1 MLDFSQFNQL
11 TSLDDLKSLRALK
24 IIVLPEDF
32 KAKISYKALLSTVTW
47 SKIGSGIDVLRFFKD
62 QSYYYYNFDDFDMVD
77 PEAKYRVIVVDYN
90 EEDRQEFLVT
100 FEDQKA
106 LENYLKPKWSRWR
119 IDSNS
124 AYLEL
129 DDQMLNEIETKTH
142 EDQLKF
148 CDQKI
153 AKARLDMK
161 LAAAELKEFEDL
173 KGELMNDKIDQVK
186 S

>member
-11 TSLDDLKSLRALK
+11 TNLDDLKSLRALK
-24 IIVLPEDF
+24 IIVLPEDL
-32 KAKISYKALLSTVTW
+32 KHRISYKALLSSVTC

-77 PEAKYRVIVVDYN
+77 PEAKSRVIVVDYN

-100 FEDQKA
+100 FEDHKA
-106 LENYLKPKWSRWR
+106 LESYLKPKWSKWR
-119 IDSNS
+119 INSNS

-129 DDQMLNEIETKTH
+129 DDQMLNEIEAKTH

-148 CDQKI
+148 CDKMI
-153 AKARLDMK
+153 DKAKRDMK
-161 LAAAELKEFEDL
+161 LAAATVKEFEDL
-173 KGELMNDKIDQVK
+173 KGELMND
-186 S
+186 

>member
-11 TSLDDLKSLRALK
+11 TNLDDLKSLRALK

-32 KAKISYKALLSTVTW
+32 KAKISYKALLSAVTW

-62 QSYYYYNFDDFDMVD
+62 QSYYYYKFDDFDTVD

-90 EEDRQEFLVT
+90 EEDRQEFIVT

-106 LENYLKPKWSRWR
+106 LENYLKPKWNRWR

-124 AYLEL
+124 VYLEL
-129 DDQMLNEIETKTH
+129 DDQMLQEIETRTR
-142 EDQLKF
+142 EDQIEF
-148 CDQKI
+148 CDRKI
-153 AKARLDMK
+153 ARAKHDMK
-161 LAAAELKEFEDL
+161 LAAATVKEFEDL
-173 KGELMNDKIDQVK
+173 KGELMND
-186 S
+186 

>member
-1 MLDFSQFNQL
+1 MLDFNQFKQL
-11 TSLDDLKSLRALK
+11 TNLSDLKSRQALK
-24 IIVLPEDF
+24 IIALPEDLVHR
-32 KAKISYKALLSTVTW
+32 ISYKALLSESTW
-47 SKIGSGIDVLRFFKD
+47 SDLGDRIDVLRFFKD
-62 QSYYYYNFDDFDMVD
+62 RSYYYYNFDDFDMID

-124 AYLEL
+124 VYLEL

-153 AKARLDMK
+153 AKAKLDMK

>member
-1 MLDFSQFNQL
+1 
-11 TSLDDLKSLRALK
+11 
-24 IIVLPEDF
+24 
-32 KAKISYKALLSTVTW
+32 
-47 SKIGSGIDVLRFFKD
+47 
-62 QSYYYYNFDDFDMVD
+62 MVD

-124 AYLEL
+124 VYLEL
-129 DDQMLNEIETKTH
+129 DDQMLNEIEAKTH

-148 CDQKI
+148 CDKMI
-153 AKARLDMK
+153 DKAKRDMK
-161 LAAAELKEFEDL
+161 FAADELKKFEDL

>member
-24 IIVLPEDF
+24 IIVLPEEL
-32 KAKISYKALLSTVTW
+32 KHRISYKALLSAVTW
-47 SKIGSGIDVLRFFKD
+47 SKIGSRIDVLRFFKD

-77 PEAKYRVIVVDYN
+77 REAKYRVIVVDYN

-124 AYLEL
+124 VYLEL
-129 DDQMLNEIETKTH
+129 DDQMLNEIEAKTH

-153 AKARLDMK
+153 AKAKLDMK

-173 KGELMNDKIDQVK
+173 KGELMNGRG
-186 S
+186 

>member
-11 TSLDDLKSLRALK
+11 TNLDDLKSLRALK

-32 KAKISYKALLSTVTW
+32 KAKISYKALLSAVTW
-47 SKIGSGIDVLRFFKD
+47 SKIGSRIDVLRFFKD

-77 PEAKYRVIVVDYN
+77 PEAKYRLIVVNYN

-124 AYLEL
+124 VYLEL
-129 DDQMLNEIETKTH
+129 DDQMLEELAAKTRETQIE
-142 EDQLKF
+142 F
-148 CDQKI
+148 CDKKI
-153 AKARLDMK
+153 ADAKHRMK
-161 LAAAELKEFEDL
+161 LAAATVKEFEDL
-173 KGELMNDKIDQVK
+173 KGELMND
-186 S
+186 

>member
-11 TSLDDLKSLRALK
+11 TNLDDLRSLRALK

-32 KAKISYKALLSTVTW
+32 KSKISYKALLSAVTW
-47 SKIGSGIDVLRFFKD
+47 SKIGSRIDVLRFFKD
-62 QSYYYYNFDDFDMVD
+62 QSYYYYNFDEFDMVD
-77 PEAKYRVIVVDYN
+77 PEAKYRVIIVDYN

-124 AYLEL
+124 ANIEL
-129 DDQMLNEIETKTH
+129 DDQMLNEIEARTH
-142 EDQLKF
+142 ADQIEF
-148 CDQKI
+148 CDRKI
-153 AKARLDMK
+153 DKAKRDMK
-161 LAAAELKEFEDL
+161 LAAATVKEFEDL
-173 KGELMNDKIDQVK
+173 KGELMND
-186 S
+186 

>member
-11 TSLDDLKSLRALK
+11 TNLDDLKSLRALK
-24 IIVLPEDF
+24 IIFLPEELEHR
-32 KAKISYKALLSTVTW
+32 ISYKALLSAVTW

-77 PEAKYRVIVVDYN
+77 PESKYRLMVVDYN

-106 LENYLKPKWSRWR
+106 LENYLKPKWSRWG
-119 IDSNS
+119 IDSDS
-124 AYLEL
+124 AYIEL
-129 DDQMLNEIETKTH
+129 DDQMLDEIEAKTH
-142 EDQLKF
+142 ADQLKF

-153 AKARLDMK
+153 AKAKLDMK
-161 LAAAELKEFEDL
+161 FAADELKKFEDL
-173 KGELMNDKIDQVK
+173 KGELMND
-186 S
+186 

>member
-11 TSLDDLKSLRALK
+11 TNLDDLKSLRALK
-24 IIVLPEDF
+24 IIVLPEDLQHR
-32 KAKISYKALLSTVTW
+32 ISYKALLSAVTW
-47 SKIGSGIDVLRFFKD
+47 SKIGGGIDVLRFFKD

-77 PEAKYRVIVVDYN
+77 LDAKYRVIVVDYN

-129 DDQMLNEIETKTH
+129 DDQMLQEIETRTR
-142 EDQLKF
+142 EDQIEL

-153 AKARLDMK
+153 AKAKLDMK
-161 LAAAELKEFEDL
+161 FAADELKKFEDL
-173 KGELMNDKIDQVK
+173 KGELMND
-186 S
+186 

>member
-11 TSLDDLKSLRALK
+11 TNLDDLKSLRALK

-32 KAKISYKALLSTVTW
+32 KSKISYKALLSAVTW

-77 PEAKYRVIVVDYN
+77 PESKYRLMVVDYN

-106 LENYLKPKWSRWR
+106 LENYLKPRWSRWR

-124 AYLEL
+124 AYIEL
-129 DDQMLNEIETKTH
+129 DDQMLREIETRTR
-142 EDQLKF
+142 EDQIEF
-148 CDQKI
+148 CDKMI
-153 AKARLDMK
+153 DKSKREMK
-161 LAAAELKEFEDL
+161 LASYELKEFEDL
-173 KGELMNDKIDQVK
+173 KGELMND
-186 S
+186 